1 MIYGQYQKLGSKT
14 LNYMLYQKI
23 APYFLILLIII
34 SLKLVVNNSIAK
46 INTINSPLTENILNS
61 SLINT
66 ILNSSIID
74 AVFKT
79 LILILF
85 LLVIILAIIVY
96 LQYQNYKIMVTDDCL
111 KITRGVLNK
120 EEISL
125 PYSKIESI
133 DIKQSF
139 DNQLFGVSRLI
150 IIPTNDL
157 DEPIPSNS
165 KINNSS
171 DADEEIIPVIDNN
184 LALELQDVLAQ
195 KANISKIK
203 IQQ

>member
-1 MIYGQYQKLGSKT
+1 MIYGQYQKLGPKT
-14 LNYMLYQKI
+14 LSYMLYQKI
-23 APYFLILLIII
+23 APCFLILLVIIG
-34 SLKLVVNNSIAK
+34 LKLVVNNSIAK

-79 LILILF
+79 LILIWF

-150 IIPTNDL
+150 ITPTNDL
-157 DEPIPSNS
+157 DEPISPNS
-165 KINNSS
+165 KTNDSP
-171 DADEEIIPVIDNN
+171 DTDDEIIPIIDND
-184 LALELQDVLAQ
+184 LALELQDILAQ

>member
-1 MIYGQYQKLGSKT
+1 MIYGQYQKLGSKA

-23 APYFLILLIII
+23 ATYLLILLIII
-34 SLKLVVNNSIAK
+34 GLKLAINNSITKFSA
-46 INTINSPLTENILNS
+46 INSPFIENILNS
-61 SLINT
+61 SLID
-66 ILNSSIID
+66 II
-74 AVFKT
+74 FKT
-79 LILILF
+79 LILIWL
-85 LLVIILAIIVY
+85 LLVIVLAIIVY
-96 LQYQNYKIMVTDDCL
+96 LQYQNYRIMVTDDCL
-111 KITRGVLNK
+111 KITRGLLNK

-125 PYSKIESI
+125 PYSKIESV

-150 IIPTNDL
+150 ITPTNDL
-157 DEPIPSNS
+157 DEPTPPNS
-165 KINNSS
+165 KINTSP
-171 DADEEIIPVIDNN
+171 DIDEEIIPVIDNN

>member
-23 APYFLILLIII
+23 APYLLILLVIIG
-34 SLKLVVNNSIAK
+34 LKLAINNSISKFNA
-46 INTINSPLTENILNS
+46 INSPFIENILNS
-61 SLINT
+61 SLIDT
-66 ILNSSIID
+66 I
-74 AVFKT
+74 FKT
-79 LILILF
+79 LILIWL
-85 LLVIILAIIVY
+85 LLVIGLAIIVY

-125 PYSKIESI
+125 PYSKIESVV
-133 DIKQSF
+133 IKQSF

-150 IIPTNDL
+150 ITPTNDL
-157 DEPIPSNS
+157 DEPIPPNS
-165 KINNSS
+165 KINNSPKI
-171 DADEEIIPVIDNN
+171 DEEIVPIIDND